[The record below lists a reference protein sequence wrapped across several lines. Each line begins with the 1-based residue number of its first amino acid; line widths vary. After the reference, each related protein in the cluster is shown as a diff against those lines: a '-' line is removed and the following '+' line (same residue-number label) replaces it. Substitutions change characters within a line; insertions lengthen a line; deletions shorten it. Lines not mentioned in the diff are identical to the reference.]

1 MNHTKLLN
9 HAILSIKSSIKVFEN
24 SDRNNIVKN
33 EGKDIKLET
42 DIKLNDIIYAKLM
55 ETGIPIIS
63 EENKNEIK
71 NLTTLSWI
79 VDPLDGTMNYFRNFS
94 KYCISI
100 ALWDNKDPIFGVI
113 YDLNTGAY
121 YYSQNQQSFK
131 DSELIMVS
139 NVKSIK
145 DSIISTGFPSKMN
158 FSNESINQIVKSVK
172 EFKKVR
178 AIGSA
183 ALSLCHVAEGVF
195 DIYYEDDINI
205 WDVAAGIPI
214 VLNSGGKVY
223 YKLKN
228 ESFKMEVLASNAEI
242 FSKSKKIFSI

>member
-1 MNHTKLLN
+1 MNRTKLFN
-9 HAILSIKSSIKVFEN
+9 HAILTIKSSIRVFEN
-24 SDRNNIVKN
+24 SSRNKIVKN
-33 EGKDIKLET
+33 EEKDLKLET
-42 DIKLNDIIYAKLM
+42 DIDLNEIICKKLKD
-55 ETGIPIIS
+55 TGIPIIS
-63 EENKNEIK
+63 EENKNEIT

-113 YDLNTGAY
+113 YDLNTGAF

-131 DSELIMVS
+131 DFELIKVS

-145 DSIISTGFPSKMN
+145 NSIISTGFPTKMN
-158 FSNESINQIVKSVK
+158 FSNESINQIVNSVK

>member
-1 MNHTKLLN
+1 MNITKLLN
-9 HAILSIKSSIKVFEN
+9 HAILTIKSSIRVFEN
-24 SDRNNIVKN
+24 SSRNKIIKN
-33 EGKDIKLET
+33 EEKDLKLET
-42 DIKLNDIIYAKLM
+42 DIKLNEIICGKLKD
-55 ETGIPIIS
+55 TGIPIIS
-63 EENKNEIK
+63 EENKNEIT
-71 NLTTLSWI
+71 NLTKLSWI
-79 VDPLDGTMNYFRNFS
+79 VDPLDGTMNYHRNFS

-100 ALWDNKDPIFGVI
+100 ALWDTKNPIFGVI

-131 DSELIMVS
+131 DSELIKVS

-145 DSIISTGFPSKMN
+145 NSIISTGFPNEMN

-183 ALSLCHVAEGVF
+183 AISLCHVAEGVF

-223 YKLKN
+223 YNFKN
-228 ESFKMEVLASNAEI
+228 DSFKMEVLASNSKI

>member
-9 HAILSIKSSIKVFEN
+9 HAILTIKSSIKVFEN
-24 SDRNNIVKN
+24 SSRNKIVKN
-33 EGKDIKLET
+33 EEKDIKLKT
-42 DIKLNDIIYAKLM
+42 DINLNEIICSKLKD
-55 ETGIPIIS
+55 TGIPIIS

-131 DSELIMVS
+131 DSEVIMVS

-172 EFKKVR
+172 EYKKVR

-228 ESFKMEVLASNAEI
+228 GSFKMEVLASNSEI